1 MQRFQVTCT
10 NSSWAGASLQP
21 TGAGSHV
28 DGWPVLLPHPA
39 ERARCWLSGC
49 KAVKKLYCFSESLLE
64 FENGG

>member
-1 MQRFQVTCT
+1 MTCT